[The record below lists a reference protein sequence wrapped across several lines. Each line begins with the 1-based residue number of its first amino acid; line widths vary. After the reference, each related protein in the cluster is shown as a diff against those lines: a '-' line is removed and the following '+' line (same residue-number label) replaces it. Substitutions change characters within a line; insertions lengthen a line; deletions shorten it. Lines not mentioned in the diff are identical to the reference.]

1 MMAMSIFPNCPCRI
15 YWGTWL
21 KCRSAKLTLPRLIRL
36 RSDLPERF
44 SDLGAVL
51 ARREPDWAKI
61 TDICR
66 RMELKSILKELP
78 VVPENAPEPDQD
90 DLFSAV
96 SAAPAPETAPSPA
109 MEQGELF

>member
-1 MMAMSIFPNCPCRI
+1 MAGASGKTGRHQIREETC
-15 YWGTWL
+15 L
-21 KCRSAKLTLPRLIRL
+21 KRNQELIRL

-61 TDICR
+61 ADICR

-90 DLFSAV
+90 DLFSAA